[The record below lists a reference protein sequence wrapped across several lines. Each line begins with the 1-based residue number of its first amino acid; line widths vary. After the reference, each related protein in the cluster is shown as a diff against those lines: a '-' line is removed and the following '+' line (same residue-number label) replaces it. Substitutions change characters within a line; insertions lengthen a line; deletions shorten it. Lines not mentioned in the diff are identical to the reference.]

1 MAQTTTTTKEK
12 EPKPHKT
19 GGDDLDDGLELDPDL
34 LAASDDE
41 EDALDDATDDDGEGS
56 SSPKPLMKNNDGRLP
71 ALEGEEDEILASPI
85 AEGKKR
91 KADEVDDID
100 DDEDEDEGRAE
111 ATSGVGA
118 SERLGEE
125 DDGEARQAEKKRRKK
140 EKEKERKARKL
151 QKATDPSDSNTP
163 PTHLPPADISAVL
176 LRSVRESYPSASS
189 VELDDIII
197 PTTNLL
203 PPPEYSPPKEEQAA
217 EAAGESGN
225 ESTKTSPSFVGLQ
238 KRVEH
243 LLKVTEK
250 KKLHV
255 ATPRIIIL
263 SLSGLR
269 CADVVRGVRDVKGQ
283 GEVAKLFAKH
293 FKLADQI
300 KYLEKTKVSI
310 AVGTPARVGK
320 LLNEGAIKITSDT
333 VLLLDVSH
341 QDSKTRT
348 ILTLPEVR
356 DELWKT
362 VFAGKARETLL
373 NGGARIGVF

>member
-1 MAQTTTTTKEK
+1 MAQTIAK
-12 EPKPHKT
+12 EPTPMKT

-41 EDALDDATDDDGEGS
+41 EEVSDNDQGGDDVALSGGEGS
-56 SSPKPLMKNNDGRLP
+56 KSKSSRNGKLP
-71 ALEGEEDEILASPI
+71 VLEGEEDEILASPI

-91 KADEVDDID
+91 KAEEVDEEDGD
-100 DDEDEDEGRAE
+100 EREEVRPGQVNSGAVDGDDE
-111 ATSGVGA
+111 S
-118 SERLGEE
+118 
-125 DDGEARQAEKKRRKK
+125 EARKAEKKRRKK

-151 QKATDPSDSNTP
+151 QKATDPSDSNVP
-163 PTHLPPADISAVL
+163 PTHLPPADISSIL
-176 LRSVRESYPSASS
+176 LRSIRESYPSASS

-197 PTTNLL
+197 PTTNILS
-203 PPPEYSPPKEEQAA
+203 PPDYTPPKEEQVLNSTTDSAA
-217 EAAGESGN
+217 
-225 ESTKTSPSFVGLQ
+225 KTTPSFVGLQ
-238 KRVEH
+238 KRVED

-255 ATPRIIIL
+255 ATPRVIIL

-283 GEVAKLFAKH
+283 GDVAKLFAKH

-320 LLNEGAIKITSDT
+320 LLNEGAINITSDT
-333 VLLLDVSH
+333 VLLLDISH

-362 VFAGKARETLL
+362 VFSGKARETLL
-373 NGGARIGVF
+373 KGGVRIGVF

>member
-1 MAQTTTTTKEK
+1 MAQTIAK
-12 EPKPHKT
+12 EPKALKT

-34 LAASDDE
+34 LAASDEDEEE
-41 EDALDDATDDDGEGS
+41 EDASDNEHEGEFEQDAVQ
-56 SSPKPLMKNNDGRLP
+56 SPRAKKPNGNGNGKLP
-71 ALEGEEDEILASPI
+71 VLEGEEDEILASPI

-91 KADEVDDID
+91 KADEVDNDA
-100 DDEDEDEGRAE
+100 EDEDASNAQGEVTRE
-111 ATSGVGA
+111 SG
-118 SERLGEE
+118 SGEDE
-125 DDGEARQAEKKRRKK
+125 GEARKAEKKRRKK

-151 QKATDPSDSNTP
+151 QKSTDPSDSNTP
-163 PTHLPPADISAVL
+163 PTHLPPADISSIL
-176 LRSVRESYPSASS
+176 LRSIRESYPSASS
-189 VELDDIII
+189 VELEDNII
-197 PTTNLL
+197 PTTHLL
-203 PPPEYSPPKEEQAA
+203 SPPDYTPPKEETQKQRSNSNSS
-217 EAAGESGN
+217 E
-225 ESTKTSPSFVGLQ
+225 TKTPSFIGLQ
-238 KRVEH
+238 KRVED
-243 LLKVTEK
+243 LLKGTEK
-250 KKLHV
+250 KKLPV

-333 VLLLDVSH
+333 VLLLDITH

-362 VFAGKARETLL
+362 VFSGKARETLL
-373 NGGARIGVF
+373 NGGVRIGVF